1 MIDILLVE
9 DHRELAQLIVSFLK
23 RDGFQVH
30 HVESGEAALSYLAQ
44 TEVRLL
50 LLDIMLPHMDGFTVC
65 KKVREHKAVPILIM
79 SARKDRND
87 QLNGYELGADDYIEK
102 PVDPQI
108 LAAKIRAV
116 LQRTSDLHRKETI
129 SCCGVVIERAPVSYT
144 HLRAH
149 ET

>member
-79 SARKDRND
+79 SARKYVLFYSVHPICIAR
-87 QLNGYELGADDYIEK
+87 K
-102 PVDPQI
+102 PYPAAVWSLSVHSTEPLWMEI
-108 LAAKIRAV
+108 LW
-116 LQRTSDLHRKETI
+116 S
-129 SCCGVVIERAPVSYT
+129 
-144 HLRAH
+144 
-149 ET
+149 

>member
-50 LLDIMLPHMDGFTVC
+50 LLDIMLPIWMALRYA
-65 KKVREHKAVPILIM
+65 KKCG
-79 SARKDRND
+79 S
-87 QLNGYELGADDYIEK
+87 
-102 PVDPQI
+102 
-108 LAAKIRAV
+108 IR
-116 LQRTSDLHRKETI
+116 RFR
-129 SCCGVVIERAPVSYT
+129 Y
-144 HLRAH
+144 
-149 ET
+149 

>member
-79 SARKDRND
+79 SARYRKACGSANTCRQNTCCFT
-87 QLNGYELGADDYIEK
+87 AYIRFAS
-102 PVDPQI
+102 QGNHI
-108 LAAKIRAV
+108 LLR
-116 LQRTSDLHRKETI
+116 
-129 SCCGVVIERAPVSYT
+129 CG
-144 HLRAH
+144 H
-149 ET
+149 

>member
-79 SARKDRND
+79 KC
-87 QLNGYELGADDYIEK
+87 
-102 PVDPQI
+102 
-108 LAAKIRAV
+108 AKG
-116 LQRTSDLHRKETI
+116 SK
-129 SCCGVVIERAPVSYT
+129 
-144 HLRAH
+144 
-149 ET
+149 